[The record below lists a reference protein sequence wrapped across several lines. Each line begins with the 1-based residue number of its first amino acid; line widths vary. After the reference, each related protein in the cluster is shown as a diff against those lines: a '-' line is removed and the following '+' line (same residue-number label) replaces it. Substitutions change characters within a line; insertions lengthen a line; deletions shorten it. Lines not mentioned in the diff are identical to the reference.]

1 MTAPPPRSRTQQPN
15 LCFAPIDAHIQ
26 TGPDGYNPESQVPIK
41 VFFWPEPGIRTNPER
56 GGARALR
63 QGAML
68 PRAFAVSNHQPTRF
82 GLHDVMA
89 RTAAFA
95 GAGAARR
102 WSCPEGPVACTNMFR
117 RSLMNWSIGALPGEN
132 FDTWTESIRQK
143 SARLCIARQPCF
155 ASLPNTT
162 ARHLVCPAA
171 GGAQGKQQGRASS
184 PAARREGGFWAAAWP
199 AKPKVRL
206 QQNAPGNPPSGRAR
220 VEDLPAQGSSSDRP
234 GATHCPHP
242 HCSARPPGWH
252 G

>member
-15 LCFAPIDAHIQ
+15 LCFALIDAHIQ

-89 RTAAFA
+89 RSAAFACA

-102 WSCPEGPVACTNMFR
+102 WSCPKGPVACTNMFR

-155 ASLPNTT
+155 ASLS
-162 ARHLVCPAA
+162 
-171 GGAQGKQQGRASS
+171 QQLGTLFALR
-184 PAARREGGFWAAAWP
+184 PVG
-199 AKPKVRL
+199 PKGNNRPS
-206 QQNAPGNPPSGRAR
+206 QQPCSPSGGRVLGCRMAR
-220 VEDLPAQGSSSDRP
+220 
-234 GATHCPHP
+234 
-242 HCSARPPGWH
+242 
-252 G
+252 